1 MTRAPTATFQSLQTQ
16 HAYLLALVDRLE
28 RDFQCASASALQSS
42 LGRLHMTLDRHF
54 RREEQECDLVAAV
67 KARVPQLADEC
78 QRVVGQHKQM
88 LQELDGIALKLS
100 EGLQVEALKE
110 EFSRFAAT
118 LKAHEQKEAELLL
131 KAKTVPH

>member
-16 HAYLLALVDRLE
+16 HAYLLALVDR
-28 RDFQCASASALQSS
+28 
-42 LGRLHMTLDRHF
+42 LDRHF

-78 QRVVGQHKQM
+78 QRVVSQHKQM
-88 LQELDGIALKLS
+88 LQELDAIALKLS
-100 EGLQVEALKE
+100 EGLQVEALKDD
-110 EFSRFAAT
+110 FSRFAST